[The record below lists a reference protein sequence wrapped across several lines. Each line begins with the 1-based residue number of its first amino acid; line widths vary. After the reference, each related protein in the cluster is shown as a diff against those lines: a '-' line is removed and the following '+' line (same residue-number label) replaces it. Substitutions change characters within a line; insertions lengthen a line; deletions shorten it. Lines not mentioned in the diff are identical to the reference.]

1 MAQVLERIPAATEVV
16 FGTEEGSLQREIV
29 KEVIE
34 RRRDGIR
41 GVYVEAPERD
51 LRDAAVGVKG
61 FVRGCKSGRQAATTR
76 GGLSEIHT
84 GRREVRVRI

>member
-29 KEVIE
+29 REVIE
-34 RRRDGIR
+34 RRRGGIR

-61 FVRGCKSGRQAATTR
+61 LIRGCKSGRQVTTTR
-76 GGLSEIHT
+76 DGLSEIHT

>member
-1 MAQVLERIPAATEVV
+1 MLERIPAATEVV

-29 KEVIE
+29 REVIE
-34 RRRDGIR
+34 RRKGGIR

-61 FVRGCKSGRQAATTR
+61 LVRGCKSGGLTGTR
-76 GGLSEIHT
+76 EGFGGERNEALT
-84 GRREVRVRI
+84 ARMEVRVRI